1 MTHIQG
7 ASAVVANTNGI
18 KIHMG
23 HISSPLD
30 PFIRIMKGVAHPDEG
45 IQTPGLIFTGVQREN
60 DRRSLLP
67 RQRFVNEDRL
77 MMEAKIKHTQA

>member
-7 ASAVVANTNGI
+7 ASAVVTNRKTNGV
-18 KIHMG
+18 KIHLG

-60 DRRSLLP
+60 DRDDHCYHGNAS
-67 RQRFVNEDRL
+67 
-77 MMEAKIKHTQA
+77 